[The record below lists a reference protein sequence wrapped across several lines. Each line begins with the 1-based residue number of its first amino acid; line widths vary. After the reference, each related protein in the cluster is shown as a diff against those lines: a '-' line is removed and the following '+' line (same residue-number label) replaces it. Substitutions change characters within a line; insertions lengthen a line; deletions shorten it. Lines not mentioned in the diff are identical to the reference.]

1 MIGGAVLAG
10 LAESRRHQLGWRM
23 AVLPFSSVG
32 APAGHG
38 IALGMA
44 EEVSAA
50 LSRFCTPRLIAT
62 ATFWD
67 GSGPA
72 ADAMAL
78 CRTYQLDYVIDGT
91 IQVLNDKVHVDVTLL
106 DVVLDFEVLWSGRFD
121 GSLDDLFSLQHRIAF
136 DMVTQVD
143 PDLFHHG
150 ADPEIPV
157 KTQVAEAHRSLL
169 TAIQGIYRLERPA
182 FMQARD
188 LLARAIELDPD
199 YAAAHG
205 WLAYW
210 SIMAAG
216 QGWVKDPRDVTTLAG
231 TSAEHAVLLDP
242 FNARAIAVAGHV
254 RAYLLHDVE
263 SALHLH
269 ARAIELNPNLPIA
282 WTMSSWS
289 KVYNGEHATAVRH
302 AMMARSLSP
311 RDPHI
316 WFVEHALMTA
326 HLFHRHLDEADTLSE
341 AVLERNP
348 RHVSALNI
356 RLAILGHLG
365 RKDEAR
371 RCLALLREFNPSV
384 TVDRISSR
392 IPVRPDD
399 RIFYEDGL
407 ARAGVPR

>member
-1 MIGGAVLAG
+1 
-10 LAESRRHQLGWRM
+10 
-23 AVLPFSSVG
+23 
-32 APAGHG
+32 
-38 IALGMA
+38 
-44 EEVSAA
+44 
-50 LSRFCTPRLIAT
+50 
-62 ATFWD
+62 
-67 GSGPA
+67 
-72 ADAMAL
+72 
-78 CRTYQLDYVIDGT
+78 
-91 IQVLNDKVHVDVTLL
+91 
-106 DVVLDFEVLWSGRFD
+106 
-121 GSLDDLFSLQHRIAF
+121 
-136 DMVTQVD
+136 
-143 PDLFHHG
+143 
-150 ADPEIPV
+150 
-157 KTQVAEAHRSLL
+157 
-169 TAIQGIYRLERPA
+169 
-182 FMQARD
+182 MQARD

-216 QGWVKDPRDVTTLAG
+216 QGWVKNPRDVTTLAG
-231 TSAEHAVLLDP
+231 TSAERAVLLDP

-269 ARAIELNPNLPIA
+269 ARATELNPNLPIA

-289 KVYNGEHATAVRH
+289 KVYNSEHTTAIRH

-326 HLFHRHLDEADTLSE
+326 QLFHRHLEEADTLSE

-365 RKDEAR
+365 RKDEAS
-371 RCLALLREFNPSV
+371 RCLALLREFDPSV
-384 TVDRISSR
+384 TVERISSR